1 MSDRAPKM
9 AAEQRMSLYCNPAG
23 SARPRLNS
31 RSATVTHTL
40 THQDGPTDSAAPSS
54 VWLLTV
60 QWGSDGEGGYGFTRR
75 SIHATRDRAQA
86 AADDLVTAITEA
98 APSELIVLRCED
110 EPGWLY
116 TELDGGGYCPMA
128 YSLEQM
134 PVD

>member
-1 MSDRAPKM
+1 MTH
-9 AAEQRMSLYCNPAG
+9 
-23 SARPRLNS
+23 
-31 RSATVTHTL
+31 TVTR
-40 THQDGPTDSAAPSS
+40 QDGPTDSAAPSS

-75 SIHATRDRAQA
+75 SIHATRVRAQA

-98 APSELIVLRCED
+98 APSELTVVRRED
-110 EPGWLY
+110 EPDWLY